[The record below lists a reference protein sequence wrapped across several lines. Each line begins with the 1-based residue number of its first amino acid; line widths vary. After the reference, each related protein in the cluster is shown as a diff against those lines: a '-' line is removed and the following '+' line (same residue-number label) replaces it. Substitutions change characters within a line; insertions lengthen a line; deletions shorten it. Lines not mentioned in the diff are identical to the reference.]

1 MSNCPAGVGMSIYP
15 AGVGMSNCP
24 AGVGMSN
31 CPAGVGMSGLS
42 RTLSTRD
49 IPGGSAVPLPV
60 MRSVSG
66 PRPFYPVQLL
76 RSSTVEA
83 GGLQENSNGP
93 QRRHRGTD
101 G

>member
-1 MSNCPAGVGMSIYP
+1 MGFISFFGVAISLAKYECRANVSNCPAGVGL
-15 AGVGMSNCP
+15 
-24 AGVGMSN
+24 
-31 CPAGVGMSGLS
+31 SGLS

-76 RSSTVEA
+76 TSSTVEA
-83 GGLQENSNGP
+83 GGLHQNSNGRR
-93 QRRHRGTD
+93 RRHRGTD